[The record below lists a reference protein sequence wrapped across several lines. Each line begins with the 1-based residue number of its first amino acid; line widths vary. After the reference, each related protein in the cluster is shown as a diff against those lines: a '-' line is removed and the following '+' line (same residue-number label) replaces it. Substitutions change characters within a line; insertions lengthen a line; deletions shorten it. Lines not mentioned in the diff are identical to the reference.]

1 MADQLLNRQGQ
12 VKYKGKW
19 IKIEDLPKG
28 AKPDMDQANVYGS
41 NLFTTGTAI
50 NDFSKLAT
58 LQPNHP
64 SLSTLSMPKMDTS
77 RFDQYGFYGPGG
89 QGNKFDF
96 YKNEYEKQQANKGG
110 LFGKGWV
117 TDENLTMF
125 ASGAKGIGSIVDA
138 YTALKTLG
146 LNKEMIADNRQLTR
160 ANYNAQLGVLNR
172 EIAEDNAFKQAQ
184 GMYNSVQDPLANA
197 YS

>member
-1 MADQLLNRQGQ
+1 MANQLLNKQGK

-19 IKIEDLPKG
+19 INIEDLPKG
-28 AKPDMDQANVYGS
+28 AKPDIDQANIFGTNLYDPLKDQYAKIS
-41 NLFTTGTAI
+41 N
-50 NDFSKLAT
+50 

-64 SLSTLSMPKMDTS
+64 SNYSSLSMPSMDTS

-96 YKNEYEKQQANKGG
+96 YKNEYEKSQANKGG

-117 TDENLTMF
+117 TDENLNMF
-125 ASGAKGIGSIVDA
+125 ASGMKGIGSIVDA

-146 LNKEMIADNRQLTR
+146 LNKEMIADNRKLTR

-172 EIAEDNAFKQAQ
+172 EIAEDNAFKKAQ
-184 GMYNSVQDPLANA
+184 GMYGSMVDPIANA